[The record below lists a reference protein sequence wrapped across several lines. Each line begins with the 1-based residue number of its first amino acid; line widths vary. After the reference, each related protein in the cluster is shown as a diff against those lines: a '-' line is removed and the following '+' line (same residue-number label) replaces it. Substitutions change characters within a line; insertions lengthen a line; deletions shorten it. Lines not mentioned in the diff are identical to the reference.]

1 MISYHRWLI
10 TVLVKIWMCC
20 WMGATVFTIFFPEQ
34 AIDAVNN
41 VPGFFGKHP
50 GYSGLKPRLPR

>member
-10 TVLVKIWMCC
+10 TVLVKTWMCC
-20 WMGATVFTIFFPEQ
+20 WMGAAAFTIFFPEQ
-34 AIDAVNN
+34 AIAVVNN
-41 VPGFFGKHP
+41 VPGFFSKHP